1 MRKDQRMFCLLVL
14 VYHLFLL
21 EGSGIHLQSP
31 RPSPRKPGKACW
43 CGQASRRPGM
53 QVVGLSQH
61 HHGCCQLLMENSC
74 SQDCTVPPD
83 TWTQL

>member
-31 RPSPRKPGKACW
+31 PPPPPESWKSLSVRAGFQKTWDAGSGAFSAPSWLLPAPDGEQLQPGLH
-43 CGQASRRPGM
+43 S
-53 QVVGLSQH
+53 S
-61 HHGCCQLLMENSC
+61 S
-74 SQDCTVPPD
+74 
-83 TWTQL
+83 